1 MEIEIKIENKNKSK
15 ILYEI
20 ITIVALNV
28 HNMRR
33 VRMSLKTTIITKNK
47 LEKKQQKKSIKSD
60 KNL

>member
-1 MEIEIKIENKNKSK
+1 MEIEIKIEIENKNKSK

-47 LEKKQQKKSIKSD
+47 LEKK
-60 KNL
+60 